1 MSPERAFEVTGVV
14 TALPLPLLLL
24 FLLLLVLLLLLLLLV
39 LFLALY
45 LFLSLPSLSDNI
57 PPLPSPLPPLLLLV
71 GGVCIDEGSGC
82 FSGVD
87 PCIRR
92 YLS

>member
-1 MSPERAFEVTGVV
+1 MCVGRGGGHQSPERAFEVTGVV
-14 TALPLPLLLL
+14 TALTLPVLL
-24 FLLLLVLLLLLLLLV
+24 FLLLVA

-57 PPLPSPLPPLLLLV
+57 PPLPPPLPPLLLLV
-71 GGVCIDEGSGC
+71 GGVCIDDEGSGC